1 MPDLLNNLRN
11 HRVAAFAIA
20 LALVAQFAMVTHEVL
35 AEHSPGEHCAVC
47 MVHDGFGDALVA
59 TGVPALP
66 VVAHSSWRNPA
77 VGTFRSAAVSAVR
90 NRGPP
95 VL

>member
-1 MPDLLNNLRN
+1 MPDLINNLRN
-11 HRVAAFAIA
+11 RRIAAIAIA
-20 LALVAQFAMVTHEVL
+20 LVLVSQFAMVTHEVL

-59 TGVPALP
+59 SVGSALP
-66 VVAHSSWRNPA
+66 VVAPSSLHNLAA
-77 VGTFRSAAVSAVR
+77 VTFRSAAVSSVR

>member
-1 MPDLLNNLRN
+1 MHDLLNNLRN
-11 HRVAAFAIA
+11 HRIAAIAIA
-20 LALVAQFAMVTHEVL
+20 LVLVAQFAMVTHDVL

-59 TGVPALP
+59 YGVPALP
-66 VVAHSSWRNPA
+66 VVAPSSLRNLAA
-77 VGTFRSAAVSAVR
+77 VTFRSAAVSAVR

-95 VL
+95 IL